1 MDTTFSRSVLPSMDV
16 RLATALIS
24 TWFRASMKAFERSLS
39 FVTCLAGHNVCDSPM
54 LLVVMIAH
62 FCVVLFFEYTSM
74 FILFCSHDKC
84 CLKPVVSVQKC
95 RAIRYV
101 CFQLDH
107 KHFTLPSGAYESVC
121 NFTTLPA
128 LNVRLYNC
136 C

>member
-1 MDTTFSRSVLPSMDV
+1 MDV

-24 TWFRASMKAFERSLS
+24 TWFRLGMKAFELSLS
-39 FVTCLAGHNVCDSPM
+39 FVTCLAGHDICDSPM

-62 FCVVLFFEYTSM
+62 YFCVVLFLEYTSM

-84 CLKPVVSVQKC
+84 CLKPVVSVQEC

-101 CFQLDH
+101 RFQLYH
-107 KHFTLPSGAYESVC
+107 HFTLPSGAYESVC
-121 NFTTLPA
+121 NSTTLPT